1 MVTLEENREQI
12 PAITT
17 FVQSEIDAE
26 HTPGAAIGIMVQG
39 EIIFAG
45 GFGQRDR
52 AQGLPV
58 DTDTLFAIGSC
69 TKAFTSFGV
78 GLLVDEGKTTWDTR
92 IRDVLPEFRLY
103 DSVATEYANFRDLLG
118 HRTGLPRHDAMWY
131 GSQACREEL
140 VSRLRYLKPSATF
153 RERWQY
159 QNLMFMTAGYAVGK
173 LAGTPWE
180 DFTQQRIFD
189 PLGMTRSNLSVR
201 VSEAAE
207 NAARPYSY
215 RGGSFVDIPFRN
227 IDAVGPAG
235 SINSNIDDMLKWLHV
250 HLKGK
255 PDLIKEETRREL
267 YAPQMV
273 IPEMPD
279 LPWAGSSE
287 VAHTSYALG
296 WATSSYRGHSML
308 RHNGGIDGFNSSVAI
323 LPHQDIGVVVLCNT
337 AEREPAG
344 AIMFGI
350 VDRLLGLEPVLWWD
364 RFEGVAAKGRA
375 SLEAY
380 KQKLMAER
388 QVDAKP
394 SHALEAYTG
403 IYYHPGYGD
412 MTISLDGDR
421 LCGVYGGLT
430 LRLTPHHYDLFRV
443 EIDNEDQFFVSSFS
457 NDDGGK
463 VSRLTCQLEPAL
475 DPIEFTRKADA

>member
-131 GSQACREEL
+131 GSEAGREEL

-201 VSEAAE
+201 VSEAAA
-207 NAARPYSY
+207 NVARPYSY

-235 SINSNIDDMLKWLHV
+235 SINSNIDDMLKWLHASERESPISSRKRRAV
-250 HLKGK
+250 NS
-255 PDLIKEETRREL
+255 TRRR
-267 YAPQMV
+267 
-273 IPEMPD
+273 
-279 LPWAGSSE
+279 WSSPRCRISRGRA
-287 VAHTSYALG
+287 VQKLRTRAMRLG

-337 AEREPAG
+337 AEPEPAG
-344 AIMFGI
+344 TIMFGI
-350 VDRLLGLEPVLWWD
+350 VDRLLGLEPVPWWD
-364 RFEGVAAKGRA
+364 RFEGVAANGRA

-394 SHALEAYTG
+394 SHTLEAYTG

-421 LCGVYGGLT
+421 LCGCMAG
-430 LRLTPHHYDLFRV
+430 
-443 EIDNEDQFFVSSFS
+443 
-457 NDDGGK
+457 
-463 VSRLTCQLEPAL
+463 
-475 DPIEFTRKADA
+475 